1 MSSSRASTR
10 TSSCDGVSSSK
21 PPPAEGVRVDWED
34 LPPAVRQL
42 IETRFGG
49 TVVEAAT
56 QREGFSP
63 GLAARVKL
71 DGGRR
76 FFVKAVS

>member
-1 MSSSRASTR
+1 
-10 TSSCDGVSSSK
+10 
-21 PPPAEGVRVDWED
+21 
-34 LPPAVRQL
+34 VRQL